1 MRRTRAAG
9 GNAARML
16 RGGGASRSLAEKRPD
31 EALRGWSGRAVF
43 FAGGS
48 PGLRAV
54 RREGNGPWRTGRASS
69 VFSASGRI
77 AWRPGPGGAASGPLT
92 CLQVQSQAS

>member
-9 GNAARML
+9 ANAARML

-54 RREGNGPWRTGRASS
+54 RRGMAL
-69 VFSASGRI
+69 
-77 AWRPGPGGAASGPLT
+77 GALPVAEPPL
-92 CLQVQSQAS
+92 C